1 MFIYGVTL
9 LDSKKPSPTERE
21 RARSNIENFEQYQS
35 ASFPQCFV
43 FGFAYILRQD
53 VRGYDI
59 RARLCGLR
67 VNFFRDQLKG
77 SVWQLGRSEVLM
89 ALHLRTCHMCLCLF
103 W

>member
-21 RARSNIENFEQYQS
+21 REQEATLKILNNIKVLPS
-35 ASFPQCFV
+35 AQCFV

-77 SVWQLGRSEVLM
+77 SVWQLGRSEVL
-89 ALHLRTCHMCLCLF
+89 LVQGVQYGL
-103 W
+103 